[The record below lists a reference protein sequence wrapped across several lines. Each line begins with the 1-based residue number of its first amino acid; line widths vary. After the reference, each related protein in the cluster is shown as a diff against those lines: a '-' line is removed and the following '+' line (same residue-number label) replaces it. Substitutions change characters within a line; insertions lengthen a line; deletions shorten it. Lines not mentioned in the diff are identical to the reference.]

1 MVIISKDQD
10 VKDIFS
16 IKKLGLIDRI
26 YSNFWV
32 GMYGKLWVLAG
43 DYLVDIVQ
51 RIIKLIHQKK
61 SDYQRELKALS
72 ILDNI

>member
-1 MVIISKDQD
+1 M
-10 VKDIFS
+10 S
-16 IKKLGLIDRI
+16 IKKTGRRDRKN
-26 YSNFWV
+26 SNFWV
-32 GMYGKLWVLAG
+32 GMYGKLWVLTG

-51 RIIKLIHQKK
+51 GIIKLIHQKK

>member
-1 MVIISKDQD
+1 
-10 VKDIFS
+10 
-16 IKKLGLIDRI
+16 
-26 YSNFWV
+26 
-32 GMYGKLWVLAG
+32 MYGKLWVLAG

-51 RIIKLIHQKK
+51 GIIKLIHQKK